1 MLQYDIT
8 GEWTNG
14 PNILG
19 LITFAIVLGVSLAK
33 LGDKGKPLLDFFTSL
48 SDAMMTITTWVISLA
63 PVGVFFLI
71 GGQVL
76 GTKDFGTVL
85 EQLGWYFSTV
95 IIGNS

>member
-1 MLQYDIT
+1 MTCNSILNISIHNS

-48 SDAMMTITTWVISLA
+48 SDAMMTITSWVIRSVA
-63 PVGVFFLI
+63 DN
-71 GGQVL
+71 
-76 GTKDFGTVL
+76 K
-85 EQLGWYFSTV
+85 
-95 IIGNS
+95 

>member
-1 MLQYDIT
+1 MLLLLYLYFHSS

-48 SDAMMTITTWVISLA
+48 SDAMMTITSWVIRSVA
-63 PVGVFFLI
+63 DD
-71 GGQVL
+71 
-76 GTKDFGTVL
+76 K
-85 EQLGWYFSTV
+85 
-95 IIGNS
+95 

>member
-1 MLQYDIT
+1 MGSKYYCFTIFIFPSS

-76 GTKDFGTVL
+76 GTQDFGKV
-85 EQLGWYFSTV
+85 SCH
-95 IIGNS
+95 